1 VNAVGLQSRRA
12 AYLVIVNTDRGSH
25 TQRRAW
31 QIAILA
37 LIVAGNT
44 LFSLFAFSPVCL
56 FSYRL
61 IFYISLNKHLQKTKK
76 KRERRRNKLVSHMRK
91 RKREL
96 KTAPSANFFVFIVNE
111 RIFV

>member
-1 VNAVGLQSRRA
+1 VNIVGLQSRRA
-12 AYLVIVNTDRGSH
+12 AYLVIIIIINTDRGSH

-76 KRERRRNKLVSHMRK
+76 KERAQKK
-91 RKREL
+91 
-96 KTAPSANFFVFIVNE
+96 
-111 RIFV
+111 

>member
-1 VNAVGLQSRRA
+1 VNIVGLQSRRA

-76 KRERRRNKLVSHMRK
+76 KERAQKK
-91 RKREL
+91 
-96 KTAPSANFFVFIVNE
+96 
-111 RIFV
+111 